1 MVHWKLESSIKLLK
15 TAKDDLRTE
24 DMNGS
29 CVSYLNLQ
37 WDRIKMSEARLDSG
51 SVLYELLLHVFEEK
65 TWCCTWLLRLQSPT
79 QALEI
84 QGVQIA
90 NQNWI
95 ELG

>member
-1 MVHWKLESSIKLLK
+1 
-15 TAKDDLRTE
+15 
-24 DMNGS
+24 
-29 CVSYLNLQ
+29 
-37 WDRIKMSEARLDSG
+37 MSEARLDSG

-95 ELG
+95 ESG

>member
-29 CVSYLNLQ
+29 
-37 WDRIKMSEARLDSG
+37 WDRIRMSEARLDSG